1 MTRWLPAA
9 ALAAALAYPFVLG
22 SPNAINIGVLVLLY
36 AALGTAWNILGGYA
50 GQVSFGHAV
59 FFGTGAYTST
69 LLLQHLGLTP
79 WIGMLAGALVAA
91 GLALAVGYPT
101 FRLAGHYFAIAT
113 IVVGEI
119 AHTLVRSSDVVG
131 GARGLFLPI
140 LPTALINYQ
149 FQETRLPYYFVA
161 LGLYVVSLAVTL
173 LIERRRMGY
182 YLRAIREDQAA
193 ARSVGVSVPRY
204 KLAAGAVSAALTA
217 LCGTF
222 YAQYVLFI
230 DADSV
235 FPLSLSILIA
245 LVAILGGAGRAYGP
259 FLGACVLI
267 PLSELTRNQF
277 GGTGRGADL
286 VIYGALIVLV
296 SVAQPGG
303 LAAAADG
310 LTRRMARAS

>member
-1 MTRWLPAA
+1 
-9 ALAAALAYPFVLG
+9 
-22 SPNAINIGVLVLLY
+22 
-36 AALGTAWNILGGYA
+36 
-50 GQVSFGHAV
+50 
-59 FFGTGAYTST
+59 
-69 LLLQHLGLTP
+69 
-79 WIGMLAGALVAA
+79 
-91 GLALAVGYPT
+91 
-101 FRLAGHYFAIAT
+101 
-113 IVVGEI
+113 
-119 AHTLVRSSDVVG
+119 
-131 GARGLFLPI
+131 
-140 LPTALINYQ
+140 
-149 FQETRLPYYFVA
+149 
-161 LGLYVVSLAVTL
+161 
-173 LIERRRMGY
+173 RMGY

-235 FPLSLSILIA
+235 FPLSLSILVA

-303 LAAAADG
+303 LAAAGDG
-310 LTRRMARAS
+310 LTRRLARAA

>member
-1 MTRWLPAA
+1 MIRWLPLV
-9 ALAAALAYPFVLG
+9 ALAAALAYPLVLG
-22 SPNAINIGVLVLLY
+22 SPAAINIGVLVLLY
-36 AALGTAWNILGGYA
+36 ATLGTAWNILGGYA

-79 WIGMLAGALVAA
+79 WLGMLAGAAVAA
-91 GLALAVGYPT
+91 ALALVVGYPT

-149 FQETRLPYYFVA
+149 FQETRVPYYFVA
-161 LGLYVVSLAVTL
+161 LALYALALAVTL
-173 LIERRRMGY
+173 LIERRRIGY

-235 FPLSLSILIA
+235 FPLSLSILVA

-259 FLGACVLI
+259 FLGACILV
-267 PLSELTRNQF
+267 PLSELTRIQF

-303 LAAAADG
+303 LAAAGDG
-310 LTRRMARAS
+310 LTRRLARAS